1 MINDSK
7 TQCTSEQHD
16 IAQEELD
23 AAYEYVLKLLES
35 RKNVI
40 EEYGDDDDLIRRGD
54 AIAAIRKRCVI
65 NYSPFRTSTPEGQ
78 RALEAIDA
86 VHKVKAAVKG

>member
-1 MINDSK
+1 MTNDSK
-7 TQCTSEQHD
+7 TQCASEQHD
-16 IAQEELD
+16 ITQEEFD
-23 AAYEYVLKLLES
+23 AAYEEVIKLLES
-35 RKNVI
+35 RKSAI

-65 NYSPFRTSTPEGQ
+65 NHSPFRTSTPEGQ
-78 RALEAIDA
+78 RTLEAIDA